1 MSRNFGL
8 GGWGWDF
15 GELPVVLSEGL
26 VELIGGCGFGRM
38 EMVGEGDEDL

>member
-1 MSRNFGL
+1 MMSEFEL
-8 GGWGWDF
+8 GGWSWNF
-15 GELPVVLSEGL
+15 GGLPVVLSEGL